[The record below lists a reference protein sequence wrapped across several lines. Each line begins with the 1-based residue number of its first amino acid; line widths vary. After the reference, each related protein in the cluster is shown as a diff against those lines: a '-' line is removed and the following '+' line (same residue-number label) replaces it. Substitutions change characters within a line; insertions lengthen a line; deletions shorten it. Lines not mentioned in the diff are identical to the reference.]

1 MATDRET
8 NITVQTTVPISIE
21 EVWKIWTRPEHIVNW
36 NFASNEWHC
45 PEAKNDLKPNGKFCW
60 RMEAKDGSMGF
71 DYSGVYQ
78 MIDPEKKIVK
88 KLDDGRLVK
97 IEFTE
102 TENGVN
108 ITEIFEVEDQN
119 SIDLQK
125 KGWQAILDNFKAYVL
140 TKNKGD

>member
-45 PEAKNDLKPNGKFCW
+45 PEAKNDLKPDGKFSW

-78 MIDPEKKIVK
+78 MIDPRKKIVK

-102 TENGVN
+102 TENGVK

-125 KGWQAILDNFKAYVL
+125 KGWQAILDNFKVYAL